1 MFPIP
6 RKTKVNLWRAA
17 LYGALFMLAVRSLH
31 TAVSSDSFYPGDM
44 RTFGGNLA
52 EFIGYFLCGSA
63 LFVGVG
69 YINNRR
75 LARQDST

>member
-17 LYGALFMLAVRSLH
+17 LYGALFMLAVRALH
-31 TAVSSDSFYPGDM
+31 SAVSSASFFPDD
-44 RTFGGNLA
+44 TFPGNLA
-52 EFIGYFLCGSA
+52 EFIAYFLPGII

-75 LARQDST
+75 LARQRSA